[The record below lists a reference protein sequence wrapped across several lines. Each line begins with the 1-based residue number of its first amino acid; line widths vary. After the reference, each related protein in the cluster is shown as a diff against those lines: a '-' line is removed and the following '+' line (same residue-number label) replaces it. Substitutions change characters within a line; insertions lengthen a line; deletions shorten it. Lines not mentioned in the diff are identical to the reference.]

1 MKKLIFMLF
10 CMLMVIACKKEPV
23 ADFSFPSTTKVGESI
38 QFTNSSTNSDS
49 HSWDFGDG
57 STSTE
62 ESPSHTYEKPGDYTV
77 TLKTT
82 GEGGTST
89 KTKSITITG
98 ITYAFK
104 NNTSAT
110 LYSFSTYYWDG
121 EDTQDWTEHGNL
133 APGATT
139 DAVITERIE
148 IDFGFYSSSDETT
161 ACISPEPYSLI
172 VNTHNE
178 IIIDGSTQVYCN
190 DVKSESITNLK
201 DNNGLID
208 KINAIRLLLNP
219 NTE

>member
-1 MKKLIFMLF
+1 MKKLIFLLF
-10 CMLMVIACKKEPV
+10 CMLMFIACKKEPV

-57 STSTE
+57 SSSTE

-77 TLKTT
+77 TLEAT
-82 GEGGTST
+82 GEDGTST

-104 NNTSAT
+104 NNKSAT
-110 LYSFSTYYWDG
+110 LYSFSSYYWDG
-121 EDTQDWTEHGNL
+121 QDTKDWTEHGDL

-139 DAVITERIE
+139 DAIITDRIE
-148 IDFGFYSSSDETT
+148 IDFAFYSSSAQTSM
-161 ACISPEPYSLI
+161 CISFEPYSLI
-172 VNTHNE
+172 VNKHNE
-178 IIIDGSTQVYCN
+178 FIIDGSTQVFC
-190 DVKSESITNLK
+190 VKSESITNLK
-201 DNNGLID
+201 DNDDLKD

-219 NTE
+219 NKE